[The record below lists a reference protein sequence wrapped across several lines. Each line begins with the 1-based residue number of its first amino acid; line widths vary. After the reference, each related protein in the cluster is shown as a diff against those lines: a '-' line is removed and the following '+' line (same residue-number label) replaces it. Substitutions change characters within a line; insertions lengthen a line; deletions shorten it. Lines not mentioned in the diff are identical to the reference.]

1 MKSFN
6 CSSPETRKASF
17 VNENIEPTL
26 ETPLDETQCGPEHSK
41 CVYSTFYPPGVSAA
55 DALVFPPDY
64 FCPNRAVYA
73 VHRLA
78 ESALDQSK
86 SEEVKMTFENLKL
99 DKYLSQFC
107 YVLFQA
113 DAENKFMALVI
124 DKIFFMAFLVVMS
137 AGSATILFNS
147 AF

>member
-1 MKSFN
+1 MIYTIKSFN

-41 CVYSTFYPPGVSAA
+41 CVYSKFYPPGVSAA

-86 SEEVKMTFENLKL
+86 SEEVKMTFEKL
-99 DKYLSQFC
+99 RLSVNFVTF
-107 YVLFQA
+107 YV
-113 DAENKFMALVI
+113 
-124 DKIFFMAFLVVMS
+124 S
-137 AGSATILFNS
+137 G
-147 AF
+147 